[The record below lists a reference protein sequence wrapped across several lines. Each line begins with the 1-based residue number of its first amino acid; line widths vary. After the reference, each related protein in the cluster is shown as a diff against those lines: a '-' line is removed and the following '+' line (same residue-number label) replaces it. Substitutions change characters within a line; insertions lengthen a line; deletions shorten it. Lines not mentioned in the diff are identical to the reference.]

1 MKIILTFLMTG
12 ALFVLVNVNTYAKGV
27 YQSNSAFIDEVF
39 NDPTIK
45 PKMLWLTG
53 DVKAG
58 AVKILG
64 EKPRQLRVRYW
75 RKQQKTAWILEA
87 IGKTKPITVGL
98 VIDAGKLQRVKVL
111 AFRETRGWEVKED
124 FFLDQFS
131 QRTLTPELQ
140 LDKSIDGITGATLSV
155 RALKKLARLALFYHQ
170 QVLLKAHLNLNKSV
184 EPTANVHSTESTRLS
199 RTF

>member
-1 MKIILTFLMTG
+1 MNLMKNILRFFITG
-12 ALFVLVNVNTYAKGV
+12 ALFVLISSYAKGV
-27 YQSNSAFIDEVF
+27 YQSNSDFIDEVF

-45 PKMLWLTG
+45 PQMLWLTG

-75 RKQQKTAWILEA
+75 QKQQKTAWILEA
-87 IGKTKPITVGL
+87 IGKSKPITVGL

-131 QRTLTPELQ
+131 QRTLTSELQ

-155 RALKKLARLALFYHQ
+155 RALKKLSRLALFYHQ
-170 QVLLKAHLNLNKSV
+170 QALFKEH
-184 EPTANVHSTESTRLS
+184 
-199 RTF
+199 